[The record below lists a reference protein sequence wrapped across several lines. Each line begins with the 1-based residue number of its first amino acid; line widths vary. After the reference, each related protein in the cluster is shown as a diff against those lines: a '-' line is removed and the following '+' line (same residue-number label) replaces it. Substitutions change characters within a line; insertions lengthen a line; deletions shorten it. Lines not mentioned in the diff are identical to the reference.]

1 MQTCGLR
8 LCAKSGLAAQV
19 FTVIGPKPSLG
30 YTSNIKDKLLPDV
43 NPSGRLWCMG
53 TPYLL
58 GLDLGITSIGWALL
72 GLDDNGTPTSII
84 RIGTHLFDSSN
95 PAEFERGKDEPPA
108 KPRRDARQLRKM
120 IWRRARRKRKL
131 LRLLQGANLL
141 PPGDVSTPAAIDAY
155 IKSVDAQLASHWNRD
170 ADHRQHQLL
179 PYRLRA
185 AGLDRD
191 LSRVEFGRALYHLA
205 QRRGFL
211 SNRKSKEKAD
221 ERSEVEQSINDLAKE
236 MTEKGSRTLGEYF
249 ASINPEQV
257 KLRRRWTRRAMFQT
271 EFDELWKRQASSL
284 GLSDEQ
290 RRGIQDAIFF
300 QRPLK
305 SMNHLVGRCRHL
317 PKHRR
322 APMACRLFQRFR
334 MLQKVND
341 LVLVDEFQNRTPLT
355 PDQRAAILA
364 ELETHATVLMTTL
377 RKLIK
382 ARKGL
387 KFNFETEGEKSLPGH
402 KTDARLAEVLPEYAG
417 WPDDKKTA
425 FVDELLGTLDDA
437 PLRDRLRQAYKLS
450 PEAVEAVEAVFRARL
465 EDGYASLSR
474 AAIRQLLPR
483 MERGDNYMIVA
494 RDVFPDEFK
503 PVEPVD
509 RLPPILKYDRDL
521 RNPTVLRGLTEVRK
535 LVNLIVKRYGKPD
548 RIHIELLRDLKK
560 PRAVRAEMSRQN
572 DDRRKLRL
580 RAAEE
585 IVQQVR
591 VPRAS
596 ARDIEKWL
604 LADECGWECPY
615 TGKSINVHN
624 LFVEPQFEIEH
635 IYPYS
640 QSLDDSFAN
649 KTLCHRDANA
659 EKAQRLPSR
668 AFSPERLEEILRR
681 VAHFRGDLRDAKLR
695 RFKATEIP
703 EGFTSRH
710 LTDSSHLAR
719 AASNYLGLLYGGV
732 NDAAGTKR
740 IHTRVGGLTAQ
751 LRRLWGL
758 NQILSETDEKTR
770 EDHRHHAIDAV
781 VVGCTDTRTV
791 AEMSR
796 VASEQITW
804 GRTRISELPPP
815 FPDFIPQLVNA
826 LGAVVVSHR
835 QSRRIAGR
843 LHAESNYSRVK
854 AINGTAT
861 HTIRKPVTALKESDF
876 AKIIDPR
883 IRAAVEQ
890 AFKDSKAQSPEKA
903 FADGNFPVWE
913 SKRGKRQPIKRVR
926 ITTDVRPF
934 IVGRGERARHV
945 DSTQG
950 SNHHARIIAI
960 LNKDGTEKRWRDEI
974 VTRLDMHQRKA
985 QGKLG
990 VDTSVGPN
998 ERFKFSLAINEYVEI
1013 DDLDTDGKPVGR
1025 MLCRVLSLSKGD
1037 FKFVHHL
1044 DGRTVKQGPRIRAS
1058 ASWLKARNA
1067 RKVFV
1072 NYLGEV
1078 KNAGG

>member
-1 MQTCGLR
+1 MIE
-8 LCAKSGLAAQV
+8 S
-19 FTVIGPKPSLG
+19 
-30 YTSNIKDKLLPDV
+30 KLLPDV
-43 NPSGRLWCMG
+43 NSPGRLSCMG

-72 GLDDNGTPTSII
+72 GLDDNGQPASII

-155 IKSVDAQLASHWNRD
+155 VKSVDAQLASHWNRD

-185 AGLDRD
+185 AGLDRE

-221 ERSEVEQSINDLAKE
+221 ESSAVKQAITDLAKE
-236 MTEKGSRTLGEYF
+236 MTENGSRTLGEYF
-249 ASINPEQV
+249 ASIDPEQV
-257 KLRRRWTRRAMFQT
+257 RLRRRWTSRAMFQT

-290 RRGIQDAIFF
+290 RRSIQDAIFF

-364 ELETHATVLMTTL
+364 ELETHATVTMTTL

-417 WPDDKKTA
+417 WPDDRKTA
-425 FVDELLGTLDDA
+425 FVDELLGALDDA

-450 PEAVEAVEAVFRARL
+450 PESVEAAFDAGL
-465 EDGYASLSR
+465 EDAYASLSR

-535 LVNLIVKRYGKPD
+535 LVNLIVKRYGKPH

-560 PRAVRAEMSRQN
+560 PRAVRAEMSREN
-572 DDRRKLRL
+572 DLRRKLRL

-585 IVQQVR
+585 IVRQVR

-604 LADECGWECPY
+604 LAEECGWECPY

-695 RFKATEIP
+695 RFKATDIP
-703 EGFTSRH
+703 EGFTSRQ

-740 IHTRVGGLTAQ
+740 VHTRVGGLTAQ

-758 NQILSETDEKTR
+758 NQILSGTDEKTR

-804 GRTRISELPPP
+804 GRTRISELPLP
-815 FPDFIPQLVNA
+815 FPEFFPQLVDA
-826 LGAVVVSHR
+826 LDAVVVSHR

-843 LHAESNYSRVK
+843 LHAETNYSRVK

-861 HTIRKPVTALKESDF
+861 RTIRKPVAALRESDF

-890 AFKDSKAQSPEKA
+890 AFKDSKAKSPDQA
-903 FADGNFPVWE
+903 FADGKFPVWE
-913 SKRGKRQPIKRVR
+913 SKQGKKQPIKRVR
-926 ITTDVRPF
+926 ITSDARPF
-934 IVGRGERARHV
+934 TVGRGERARHV

-950 SNHHARIIAI
+950 SNHHARIIAT
-960 LNKDGTEKRWRDEI
+960 LAPDGTEKAWRDEI
-974 VTRLDMHQRKA
+974 VTRFEMYQRMA

-990 VDTSVGPN
+990 VETTVGPN
-998 ERFKFSLAINEYVEI
+998 ERFKFSLAANEYLE
-1013 DDLDTDGKPVGR
+1013 LDVPDRDGRPSSRRAVYRVANISKGHIMCVLHTDGRPR
-1025 MLCRVLSLSKGD
+1025 QDRKGTGED
-1037 FKFVHHL
+1037 WSPGGAGLFRHH
-1044 DGRTVKQGPRIRAS
+1044 
-1058 ASWLKARNA
+1058 A

-1078 KNAGG
+1078 KGAGG